1 MNDIQAS
8 LGISQLSR
16 INKMLKLRN
25 KIANIYKK
33 ELKNLPLIFQK
44 VSKNFFSSYH
54 LFIIRKK
61 KKIVFFTKNFL
72 YI

>member
-8 LGISQLSR
+8 LGISQLSK

-25 KIANIYKK
+25 KIAKIYKK

-44 VSKNFFSSYH
+44 VSKNFF
-54 LFIIRKK
+54 
-61 KKIVFFTKNFL
+61 
-72 YI
+72 